1 MLKINLS
8 SFEDYTELELEAE
21 AEELQLEDNIKT
33 DGPVCVGVSITKES
47 PESVLVTG
55 SLSAGIKSE
64 CVRCLEETTAEVN
77 GDFTAI
83 FKAKGTLTSADK
95 ADEIY
100 TYEDN
105 GLDLSLLIK
114 DELMLALPMKQV
126 CSEDCKGLC
135 PVCGKNRNKEK
146 CDCKMDTK
154 LNPFEALDKFKTE
167 N

>member
-33 DGPVCVGVSITKES
+33 DGPVCVSVSITKES
-47 PESVLVTG
+47 PDNVLVTG
-55 SLSAGIKSE
+55 SLSAGIKTE
-64 CVRCLEETTAEVN
+64 CVRCLEETTAEAG

-83 FKAKGTLTSADK
+83 FKAKGALTSTDK
-95 ADEIY
+95 LDVIY
-100 TYEDN
+100 TFDDN
-105 GLDLSLLIK
+105 NLDLALLIK

-126 CSEDCKGLC
+126 CSKECKGLC

-146 CDCKMDTK
+146 CECKIDTK
-154 LNPFEALDKFKTE
+154 LNPFEGFDLK
-167 N
+167 